1 MPHFWLTYGD
11 ANRLV
16 GAIIIEAPSVLQ
28 ARTDAALRG
37 LDAGAPFAEGH
48 PLSTKVIASVPS
60 AKIGRMM
67 SGSEAAKLITLL
79 ETRRKSRR

>member
-1 MPHFWLTYGD
+1 VHFWLTYGD

-16 GAIIIEAPSVLQ
+16 GALIIEAPSMSQ
-28 ARTDAALRG
+28 ARADAALHG
-37 LDAGAPFAEGH
+37 LDGGAPFAEGH
-48 PLSTKVIASVPS
+48 SLSAKLMASIS
-60 AKIGRMM
+60 STKIGRMM